1 MVPWKEGALG
11 KAERRS
17 KMADIRLA
25 VGIVTRVL
33 WKTRC
38 VDFRVCAF
46 IKRDQA
52 QSSGAIC
59 GHEGAV
65 SVEVGKI
72 RRSHY
77 FIKTPHH
84 LWFI

>member
-25 VGIVTRVL
+25 VGIVTQVL
-33 WKTRC
+33 WKARC
-38 VDFRVCAF
+38 VDFTVCVF
-46 IKRDQA
+46 IKRNQT
-52 QSSGAIC
+52 QSSGAIW

-65 SVEVGKI
+65 SAEVGKI
-72 RRSHY
+72 RRSDY